1 MLSRPEHLVIK
12 IHLVKKNNCSI
23 KRFSVIA
30 YMAVFE
36 ANRLDNGKEMEE
48 TLFSTNVK
56 RPLADR
62 LRPRTLEEVVGQDQ
76 VVGKDAPLG
85 RMLASGKIGSFILW
99 GPPGCGKTTIARLIA
114 EHTKLYFEQ
123 ISAVFSGVAD
133 LKRVFQYAQERRTN
147 QGIGTLLFVDEIHR
161 FNKSQQDGFLPYVE
175 DGTIILVGAT
185 TENPSFELNAALLS
199 RCQVFVLN
207 RLSEDDFEVLLQ
219 RAEKEEGR
227 KLPVDDEARVFMKS
241 VADGDGRYILNLAES
256 VWNYAKEGEIFN
268 KDSIVKIIR
277 SRAPVYDKGRDGHYN
292 LISAVHKSLRGSDVD
307 AALYWVARMISSGED
322 PKYILRRLTR
332 FAIEDV
338 SLAEPGAV
346 VQAIACWETYERLG
360 SPEGDLA
367 IMQLAAYLATA
378 PKSVGVY
385 KAMAS
390 AFALAKK
397 TGSLMPPKNI
407 LNAPTKL
414 MKQLGYSEGYE
425 YDPDC
430 EDGFSGA
437 NYFPDG
443 MKRVK
448 LYYPADRGF
457 EREIKKRIEYFDKLR
472 AEKQRQKKGGAD
484 E

>member
-1 MLSRPEHLVIK
+1 
-12 IHLVKKNNCSI
+12 
-23 KRFSVIA
+23 
-30 YMAVFE
+30 
-36 ANRLDNGKEMEE
+36 MEE
-48 TLFSTNVK
+48 TLFSNQVK

-62 LRPRTLEEVVGQDQ
+62 LRPRDLREVVGQDH
-76 VVGKDAPLG
+76 VIGEDAPLG
-85 RMLASGKIGSFILW
+85 RMVASGKIGSFILW

-114 EHTKLYFEQ
+114 EHTNLYFEQ

-133 LKRVFQYAQERRTN
+133 LKRVFQYAEERRAN
-147 QGIGTLLFVDEIHR
+147 QGKGTLLFVDEIHR

-175 DGTIILVGAT
+175 NGTVILVGAT

-207 RLSEDDFEVLLQ
+207 RLNEDDFEELLS
-219 RAEKEEGR
+219 RAEKEEGC
-227 KLPVDDEARVFMKS
+227 KLPVDEEARAFMKS
-241 VADGDGRYILNLAES
+241 IADGDGRYILNLAES
-256 VWNYAKEGEIFN
+256 VWNYAKEGEIFD
-268 KDSIVKIIR
+268 KDSIAKIVK

-307 AALYWVARMISSGED
+307 AALYWVARMITSGED

-367 IMQLAAYLATA
+367 ILQLTAYLATA
-378 PKSVGVY
+378 PKSIGVY
-385 KAMAS
+385 KAMYA
-390 AFALAKK
+390 AYDLAKK

-414 MKQLGYSEGYE
+414 MKELGYSDGYE
-425 YDPDC
+425 YDPEC

-437 NYFPDG
+437 NYFPEG

-448 LYYPADRGF
+448 LYHPVDRGF
-457 EREIKKRIEYFDKLR
+457 EREIKKRIEYFDNLR
-472 AEKQRQKKGGAD
+472 VEKQKGKK
-484 E
+484 

>member
-1 MLSRPEHLVIK
+1 
-12 IHLVKKNNCSI
+12 
-23 KRFSVIA
+23 
-30 YMAVFE
+30 
-36 ANRLDNGKEMEE
+36 MEE
-48 TLFSTNVK
+48 TLFSNQVK

-62 LRPRTLEEVVGQDQ
+62 LRPTSLDEVVGQAHI
-76 VVGKDAPLG
+76 VGENAPLG
-85 RMLASGKIGSFILW
+85 RMIKVGKVTSFILW

-114 EHTKLYFEQ
+114 EYTNLYFEQ

-133 LKRVFQYAQERRTN
+133 LKRVFSYAQERRAT
-147 QGIGTLLFVDEIHR
+147 QGKGTLLFVDEIHR

-175 DGTIILVGAT
+175 DGTVILVGAT

-207 RLSEDDFEVLLQ
+207 RLSSDDFETLLQ
-219 RAEKEEGR
+219 RAEKETGR
-227 KLPVDDEARVFMKS
+227 KLPVDEEARQFMKDT
-241 VADGDGRYILNLAES
+241 ADGDGRYILNLAES
-256 VWNYAKEGEIFN
+256 VWNYAQNGEIFD
-268 KDSIVKIIR
+268 KDSIVQIIR

-307 AALYWVARMISSGED
+307 AALYWVARMLEAGED

-332 FAIEDV
+332 FAVEDV
-338 SLAEPGAV
+338 SLADPNAV
-346 VQAIACWETYERLG
+346 TQAIACWETYDRLG

-367 IMQLAAYLATA
+367 IIQLTAYLATA

-385 KAMAS
+385 KASYA
-390 AFALAKK
+390 ARALARK

-414 MKQLGYSEGYE
+414 MRDLGYHEGYE

-437 NYFPDG
+437 NYFPEG
-443 MKRVK
+443 MRREK
-448 LYYPADRGF
+448 LYFPVDRGF
-457 EREIKKRIEYFDKLR
+457 EREVKKRVEYFDKLR
-472 AEKQRQKKGGAD
+472 AEKQAKKAVK
-484 E
+484 

>member
-1 MLSRPEHLVIK
+1 
-12 IHLVKKNNCSI
+12 
-23 KRFSVIA
+23 
-30 YMAVFE
+30 
-36 ANRLDNGKEMEE
+36 MEE
-48 TLFSTNVK
+48 TLFSTRIK

-62 LRPRTLEEVVGQDQ
+62 MRPQSLNEVVGQDN
-76 VVGKDAPLG
+76 VIGDDAPLG
-85 RMLASGKIGSFILW
+85 RMLKSGKITSFILW

-114 EHTKLYFEQ
+114 EHTNLYFEQ

-133 LKRVFQYAQERRTN
+133 LKRVFQYAQERRAN
-147 QGIGTLLFVDEIHR
+147 QGKGTLLFVDEIHR

-175 DGTIILVGAT
+175 DGTVILVGAT

-207 RLSEDDFEVLLQ
+207 RLNEPEFEILLE
-219 RAEKEEGR
+219 RAEKEMGK
-227 KLPVDDEARVFMKS
+227 KLPVDAEAREFIETI
-241 VADGDGRYILNLAES
+241 ADGDGRYILNLTES
-256 VWNYAKEGEIFN
+256 IWNYAQPNEIFD
-268 KDSIVKIIR
+268 KDAVMKIIR

-307 AALYWVARMISSGED
+307 AALYWVARMIEAGED
-322 PKYILRRLTR
+322 PKYVLRRLTR
-332 FAIEDV
+332 FAVEDV
-338 SLAEPGAV
+338 SLADPNAV
-346 VQAIACWETYERLG
+346 TQAIACWDTYDRLG

-367 IMQLAAYLATA
+367 VFQLAAYLATA

-385 KAMAS
+385 KAMHA
-390 AFALAKK
+390 ARETARK

-414 MKQLGYSEGYE
+414 MKQLGYHEGYE

-443 MKRVK
+443 MHRVK
-448 LYYPADRGF
+448 LYYPVDRGY

-472 AEKQRQKKGGAD
+472 TEKQRAKAQK
-484 E
+484 EHNEN